1 MFSSA
6 DKNVKLWGLDFGD
19 CHKSFFAHQDVITG
33 VKFVGTTHH
42 FFTVGKD
49 KLVKQ
54 WDGDKFEPIMT
65 LTVRAPL
72 VRPAPAG
79 IAYPC

>member
-1 MFSSA
+1 M
-6 DKNVKLWGLDFGD
+6 
-19 CHKSFFAHQDVITG
+19 ITG

-65 LTVRAPL
+65 LEVCFLVKTEVVLLTVLP
-72 VRPAPAG
+72 
-79 IAYPC
+79 